1 MLVGSGRL
9 VDHSCT
15 GDLAEYLRVAQ
26 EMVDFS
32 RWFRFTLWLHRFL
45 RIEALLVDLL
55 ADRFESLL
63 VQQIILR
70 ELDKYLEEKLVPL
83 VCAKLSLRL
92 LELMR
97 GRREMTRAALEA
109 LRQQY
114 PSYAENLERR
124 ILNRTCLRRED
135 MEYRSLFEEGV
146 IGPELY
152 SDLRRKVQLSRS
164 EVEVRPRLDL
174 GLETR
179 ELMAK
184 VPIFAKLTR
193 INLILS
199 RAG

>member
-1 MLVGSGRL
+1 
-9 VDHSCT
+9 
-15 GDLAEYLRVAQ
+15 
-26 EMVDFS
+26 
-32 RWFRFTLWLHRFL
+32 
-45 RIEALLVDLL
+45 
-55 ADRFESLL
+55 
-63 VQQIILR
+63 
-70 ELDKYLEEKLVPL
+70 
-83 VCAKLSLRL
+83 
-92 LELMR
+92 MR

-124 ILNRTCLRRED
+124 ILNRTWLRRED

-179 ELMAK
+179 QLISK
-184 VPIFAKLTR
+184 VPIFAKLTTY
-193 INLILS
+193 S
-199 RAG
+199 STP